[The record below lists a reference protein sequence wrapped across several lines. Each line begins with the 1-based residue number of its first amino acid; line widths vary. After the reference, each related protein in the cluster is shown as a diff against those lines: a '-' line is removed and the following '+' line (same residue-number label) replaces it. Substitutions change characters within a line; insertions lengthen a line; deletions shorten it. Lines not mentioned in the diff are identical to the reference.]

1 MEPSSVGTK
10 SICEALG
17 MVSVFASKYVG
28 PSVAWMDIGQWIC
41 EVLISTQG
49 PQYGV
54 ALSRCVG
61 PSEA

>member
-1 MEPSSVGTK
+1 MGPSSVGRK

-17 MVSVFASKYVG
+17 MDSLFASKYVG
-28 PSVAWMDIGQWIC
+28 PSVAWMDNECGAF
-41 EVLISTQG
+41 ISMQG

-54 ALSRCVG
+54 ALSRCMG